1 MEVDLGYGI
10 YLRADNRC
18 FILSE
23 KKQQEEGRLKGK
35 WYFED
40 IGYYHTL
47 PDVFKA
53 VLKRQIR
60 LVDAYTLEQLATSFE
75 QIAAQLAEK
84 VEQTVQTVYQEEM
97 GRVKKQLG

>member
-1 MEVDLGYGI
+1 M
-10 YLRADNRC
+10 
-18 FILSE
+18 
-23 KKQQEEGRLKGK
+23 KGK

-60 LVDAYTLEQLATSFE
+60 LVDAYTLEQLAASFE

-97 GRVKKQLG
+97 GRIKKQLG